1 MRVVYFGTPA
11 FAVPSLRA
19 LVAEGIEV
27 LGVVTQPDRP
37 HGRSRSVLVPPPVKD
52 TAVELDLPLQQP
64 ERPRGDVFLAWLR
77 RLAPDLGI
85 VVAYGHLIRPE
96 AVHDPSH
103 DGRLARSGFAD
114 HADDQRS

>member
-37 HGRSRSVLVPPPVKD
+37 QGRSRSVLIPPPVKEAA
-52 TAVELDLPLQQP
+52 TELGLSVQQP
-64 ERPRGDVFLAWLR
+64 ERPRGDVFLAWLK

-85 VVAYGHLIRPE
+85 VVAYGHLLRPE
-96 AVHDPSH
+96 I
-103 DGRLARSGFAD
+103 LARPASGTINA
-114 HADDQRS
+114 HATPLPRHQ